1 MGNVPAADS
10 TPNQIPDEGL
20 PTGQPGFLNGRTITV
35 GGTSRT
41 ADTARTDG
49 VARETLETE
58 PDAAN
63 PAPSLTDRVSKT
75 LPKGTW
81 DMAERI
87 LGILNEGGA
96 PEGTSPEV
104 GGAEGR
110 VEDFEL
116 VEKKKQ
122 PPDPIHEPQS
132 FRYVRKGV
140 KEVAGEKEEV
150 AGRDKEVSGRD
161 KEVSGR
167 DKEVADMTKEESV
180 KEKESF
186 EDEIKK
192 FSLSDRRVLK
202 QIMRAINE
210 RVSGASLSEQEMM
223 KIAEILYE
231 NEDQLSPEARA
242 FLYGELGRLG
252 INVSELKL
260 LIEKKQQE
268 GEKKGNEAILSKTQR
283 GSVSTQAPK
292 TMPKKG
298 DTSTGLSAKKKS
310 EKEKGHDEESF
321 RKKDE
326 ADQASFSQQE
336 GSIKRRK
343 RQFNHYGPRSI
354 DCLPAESRPLTEVN

>member
-116 VEKKKQ
+116 VEEGSGEQ
-122 PPDPIHEPQS
+122 PPEPIHARRD
-132 FRYVRKGV
+132 FRHGWKGAEEV
-140 KEVAGEKEEV
+140 AGKDKEVAGK
-150 AGRDKEVSGRD
+150 
-161 KEVSGR
+161 
-167 DKEVADMTKEESV
+167 DKEVAGKDKEV
-180 KEKESF
+180 AGKDKEVAKERK
-186 EDEIKK
+186 EIFGDKIEEV
-192 FSLSDRRVLK
+192 SEHERGVLD
-202 QIMRAINE
+202 
-210 RVSGASLSEQEMM
+210 L
-223 KIAEILYE
+223 
-231 NEDQLSPEARA
+231 
-242 FLYGELGRLG
+242 
-252 INVSELKL
+252 INV
-260 LIEKKQQE
+260 
-268 GEKKGNEAILSKTQR
+268 R
-283 GSVSTQAPK
+283 
-292 TMPKKG
+292 
-298 DTSTGLSAKKKS
+298 
-310 EKEKGHDEESF
+310 
-321 RKKDE
+321 
-326 ADQASFSQQE
+326 
-336 GSIKRRK
+336 
-343 RQFNHYGPRSI
+343 
-354 DCLPAESRPLTEVN
+354 